1 MRVADFEEAPSMS
14 RHQSYADSMFANT
27 APEYST
33 GEVLLA
39 SVYRGL
45 LLGITESRVDLA
57 NIAQTSSRMPVP
69 VGGQDVWEPLLLR
82 RGGLASPLRHGQHSP
97 IASQQLMPLVPS
109 VARIAGVLGQPRS
122 RWTPFNLLLETVG
135 AGSGAAGGQ
144 SLLTRLGDALVINNN
159 DDIFARFV
167 EYALQEGLRGIEP
180 VPAATAPYTQ
190 PLLEGRHLLAFR
202 DHPVPRG
209 RCPSERFCLDID
221 QVLALKGS
229 LTRRQWTVLVEAAL
243 RLGLGMH
250 VLWNCRANA
259 AAWRLACD
267 VASGRA
273 VPALAEVED
282 AVWPAEPESRPLL
295 EIGVNAQPL
304 LERLIEEYAYARTGL
319 NLLLCRLEDIGAQ
332 WPVTQPIGFDAG
344 MGTAAPAALHAFLSH
359 VATNRQLIDPADAG
373 SWLRSRVAELFDKE
387 LRELAR
393 RTKGYSRNLYFFAR
407 YSLGQ
412 VKTKDPEQRSYDLA
426 YLLAYVGEGKPLPVQ
441 PGPDMLVMLVHA
453 CCMANRSFPVALDDF
468 RQHLA
473 EYGLHVPAGEL
484 IDGKTGR
491 DLVRLGLVVD
501 SPDAAGGRLLVPPF
515 S

>member
-1 MRVADFEEAPSMS
+1 MRVTDFEQAPSMS
-14 RHQSYADSMFANT
+14 RHDSYADSMFAST

-39 SVYRGL
+39 SAYRGL
-45 LLGITESRVDLA
+45 LLGVTESRVDLA
-57 NIAQTSSRMPVP
+57 NIGQTPAKMTATA
-69 VGGQDVWEPLLLR
+69 GGPEVWEPLLLR

-109 VARIAGVLGQPRS
+109 IARIAGVLGQPRS
-122 RWTPFNLLLETVG
+122 RWTPFNLLLETIG
-135 AGSGAAGGQ
+135 AGAGATNGQ
-144 SLLTRLGDALVINNN
+144 ALLTGLGEALVIDGN
-159 DDIFARFV
+159 DDILARFV
-167 EYALQEGLRGIEP
+167 EHALDEGLRGVEP
-180 VPAATAPYTQ
+180 VPATVPPYTQ
-190 PLLEGRHLLAFR
+190 PLLKAGHLFAFR
-202 DHPVPRG
+202 NRTLPRG
-209 RCPSERFCLDID
+209 RCPSERFCLDLSK
-221 QVLALKGS
+221 VLDLKGS

-243 RLGLGMH
+243 RVGLGMH

-259 AAWRLACD
+259 ATWRLACE

-273 VPALAEVED
+273 VPPLAEVED
-282 AVWPAEPESRPLL
+282 AVWPAEPEFRPLL
-295 EIGVNAQPL
+295 EIGANAQPL

-332 WPVTQPIGFDAG
+332 WPITRPIGFDAG
-344 MGTAAPAALHAFLSH
+344 TGTAAPQALHAFLLH
-359 VATNRQLIDPADAG
+359 LAANREGIDPGDAG
-373 SWLRSRVAELFDKE
+373 IWLRSRVAELFDKE

-393 RTKGYSRNLYFFAR
+393 RSKGYSRNLWFFAR

-412 VKTKDPEQRSYDLA
+412 VKTKNPEQRSYDLA

-441 PGPDMLVMLVHA
+441 PGPDMLIMLVHA
-453 CCMANRSFPVALDDF
+453 CCMANRSLPVALDDF

-501 SPDAAGGRLLVPPF
+501 SPDAAGGRLLVSPF